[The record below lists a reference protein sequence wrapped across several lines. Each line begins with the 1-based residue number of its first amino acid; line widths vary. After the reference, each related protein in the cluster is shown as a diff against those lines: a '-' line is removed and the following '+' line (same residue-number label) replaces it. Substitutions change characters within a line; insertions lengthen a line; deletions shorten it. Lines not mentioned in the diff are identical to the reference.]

1 MNKCVFCAI
10 TILIINARVFQ
21 NVLYAVSSIVQR
33 PLFDHK
39 YIDYGGLIES
49 SHDHCLMIKHF
60 QRSLAEIGTTI
71 PVTYI
76 LKDCLTNSQQSYGL
90 MSSFSPLRARLR
102 GSVLLTRLSLNRED
116 NYQTSLPPWSK
127 YRKHHIKFIEIT
139 RLE

>member
-1 MNKCVFCAI
+1 MFCAI

-21 NVLYAVSSIVQR
+21 NVLYVVSSIVQR

-60 QRSLAEIGTTI
+60 QRSLAEIRTTI
-71 PVTYI
+71 PVTYV
-76 LKDCLTNSQQSYGL
+76 LRDCPTNSQQSHDL

-102 GSVLLTRLSLNRED
+102 DSILLTRLSLNRED

-139 RLE
+139 MLE